1 LKDSDEAIVRAVNSG
16 DTEAFAHLVDRHK
29 ERVYATLVRLTGDRG
44 AAEELAH
51 ETFVRA
57 YRGLGRFRGEALFGT
72 WVVQIAIHLARDR
85 VRERQRSRTVS
96 LDELIERE
104 GDSLVFTETRAGY
117 DPLAEMSK
125 RDTAKRIDSAL
136 QDLPPDYREVF
147 VLHHVEEIPYETIA
161 EMTGDSVGSLK
172 VRAHRA
178 RKLLKE
184 KLFPDATTVMP
195 EDVAE

>member
-1 LKDSDEAIVRAVNSG
+1 MKDSDETIVRAVTSG
-16 DTEAFAHLVDRHK
+16 DTEAFADLVDRHK
-29 ERVYATLVRLTGDRG
+29 ERVYATLVRLTADRD

-57 YRGLGRFRGEALFGT
+57 FRGLARFRGDALFGT
-72 WVVQIAIHLARDR
+72 WIIQIAIHLARDR
-85 VRERQRSRTVS
+85 VRERRRSRTVS
-96 LDELIERE
+96 LDEILERE
-104 GDSLVFTETRAGY
+104 GDSFAFTETRAAY
-117 DPLAEMSK
+117 DPLAEMSE
-125 RDTAKRIDSAL
+125 RDTAKRIDEAL

-147 VLHHVEEIPYETIA
+147 VLHHVQEIPYETIA

-184 KLFPDATTVMP
+184 KLFPDATRMMP